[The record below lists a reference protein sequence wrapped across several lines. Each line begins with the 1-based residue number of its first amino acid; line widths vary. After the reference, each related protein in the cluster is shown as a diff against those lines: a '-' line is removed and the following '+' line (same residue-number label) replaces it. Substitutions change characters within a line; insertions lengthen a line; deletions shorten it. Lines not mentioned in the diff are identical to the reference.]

1 MSIEQAVKASIEANA
16 EVGAQQG
23 GFVALAL
30 AYAQRMDEAAFE
42 GGPDAVKAMYL
53 GPHLASIME
62 KNLGLS
68 LAPAEKASASQG
80 PERRGPGTVSPPS
93 KLAALRAARPGA
105 TA

>member
-1 MSIEQAVKASIEANA
+1 MSIEQAVKASIEANP

-68 LAPAEKASASQG
+68 LAPSEKASGTTAPG
-80 PERRGPGTVSPPS
+80 RGPGTVTPPS

-105 TA
+105 SA